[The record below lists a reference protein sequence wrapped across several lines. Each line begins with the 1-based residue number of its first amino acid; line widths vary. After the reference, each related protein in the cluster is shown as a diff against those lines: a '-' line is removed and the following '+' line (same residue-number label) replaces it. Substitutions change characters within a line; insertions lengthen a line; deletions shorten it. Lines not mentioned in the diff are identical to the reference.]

1 MLKLEK
7 IDIYYSNVQALKAVS
22 LNVNAG
28 EIVTLIGAN
37 GAGKSTILKAVSGLI
52 RTKTGSINYFEESIK
67 NMLTENIVAKGISY
81 VPEPLASP
89 NPQNVN

>member
-7 IDIYYSNVQALKAVS
+7 IDLFYSNIQALKRVS

-52 RTKTGSINYFEESIK
+52 RTKSGSINYFEESIK
-67 NMLTENIVAKGISY
+67 NMPTENIVAKGISH
-81 VPEPLASP
+81 VPEGRRIFPGLT
-89 NPQNVN
+89 VF

>member
-52 RTKTGSINYFEESIK
+52 RTKAGSINYFEE
-67 NMLTENIVAKGISY
+67 A
-81 VPEPLASP
+81 
-89 NPQNVN
+89 

>member
-37 GAGKSTILKAVSGLI
+37 GAGKSTILKAVSALI
-52 RTKTGSINYFEESIK
+52 RTKGGSINYFEES
-67 NMLTENIVAKGISY
+67 L
-81 VPEPLASP
+81 
-89 NPQNVN
+89 